1 MDAYKPKINLRRMVF
16 LIVMAITLMAV
27 AGWLLA
33 RENFYQMF
41 EAIKSA
47 NGLLIAAAIAINF
60 LSVAAWAG
68 RWQTA
73 LSFINCK
80 VSFGTRYLILCA
92 TVFLNNITPGMRV
105 GGDPFGRCYMVHRLE
120 NTSYSSGLASIIG
133 EFALVPL
140 IVVSFLMAGLVLQY
154 GKESFQLSF
163 ILIAVWALAALGIVF
178 LPRLFF
184 KKRIAIKGVSSITNR
199 ILGWFGK
206 RRNIREAVKGITAFY
221 SSTYTMMDE
230 RKKML
235 LMGGWSLFIGAF
247 DVLQLYVIFMALGYY
262 PTLPVLL
269 IAAPL
274 PIIAGLIPLLP
285 GGLII
290 VEGSLISVLTL
301 LGVPLPLALAATVI
315 QRAISFALNTIV
327 GAGVFSYLG
336 VRMAAKPKVQS

>member
-1 MDAYKPKINLRRMVF
+1 MVF
-16 LIVMAITLMAV
+16 LIVLAITLMAV

-80 VSFGTRYLILCA
+80 VSFGTRYLILYA
-92 TVFLNNITPGMRV
+92 TVFLNNITPGVRV
-105 GGDPFGRCYMVHRLE
+105 GGDPFGRAYMVHRLE

-230 RKKML
+230 RKKIL

-290 VEGSLISVLTL
+290 VEGSLISVLAF

>member
-16 LIVMAITLMAV
+16 LIVLAITLMAV
-27 AGWLLA
+27 AGWFLA

-80 VSFGTRYLILCA
+80 VSFGTRYLILYA
-92 TVFLNNITPGMRV
+92 TVFLNNITPGVRV
-105 GGDPFGRCYMVHRLE
+105 GGDPFGRAYMVHRLE

-230 RKKML
+230 RKKIL

-290 VEGSLISVLTL
+290 VEGSLISVLAF